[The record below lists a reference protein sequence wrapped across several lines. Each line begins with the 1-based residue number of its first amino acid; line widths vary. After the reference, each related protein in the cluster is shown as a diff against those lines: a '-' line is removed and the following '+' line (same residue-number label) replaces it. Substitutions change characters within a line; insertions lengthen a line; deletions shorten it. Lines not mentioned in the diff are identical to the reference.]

1 MSKTQEMRGVMF
13 GKLLSCFLFF
23 LNLKNRLTAF
33 LLRNRD
39 LLSKCQGGIVLMGKK
54 YVVNLSRKE
63 REYLESLIST
73 GKCPA
78 YRSKHAMILLNADV
92 GGADK
97 SDKEIAFLLRCHRN
111 TVSDV
116 RRRFVEHGL
125 EAALGRRK
133 RGNPSANE
141 VSEKNT
147 YMIAAPCL
155 PRSSGCPNWQ
165 LQIVSDK
172 IIRMDMPDIQM
183 HKHWTIPYKSDSLF
197 VANMEDILAV
207 YQRPFDFS
215 VPVICMDEQPLS
227 LIGEKYLPEDKQTS
241 EHDYEY
247 TCTGKAEIFMFTEP
261 LTGFRRISIH
271 ESKKGTDWAYQ
282 IRILLEQDY
291 PSAEKIILI
300 CDKYSAHSVGA
311 LYEAFKPELARR
323 LAERLEIH
331 YVPKHGTWLNLA
343 EIELYALICL
353 CFDKRISDIGS
364 LRSETENRASARHI
378 GCKTNEWYMNI
389 GDARRVFKQLYPPIK
404 YG

>member
-1 MSKTQEMRGVMF
+1 MLKKQERKSVMF

-23 LNLKNRLTAF
+23 LNLKSKFTEF
-33 LLRNRD
+33 LIRN
-39 LLSKCQGGIVLMGKK
+39 LVILSKCQGGIVLMKKK

-63 REYLESLIST
+63 REYLESLVST
-73 GKCPA
+73 DKCPA
-78 YRSKHAMILLNADV
+78 YRSKHAMILLNADA
-92 GGADK
+92 GGPDK

-125 EAALGRRK
+125 EAALERRK

-141 VSEKNT
+141 ASEKNT
-147 YMIAAPCL
+147 YLIAEPCP
-155 PRSSGCPNWQ
+155 PRDRGCPNWQ
-165 LQIVSDK
+165 LKIVSDK

-183 HKHWTIPYKSDSLF
+183 HKHWTIPSKCDSLF

-215 VPVICMDEQPLS
+215 VPVICMDEQPFS
-227 LIGEKYLPEDKQTS
+227 LIGEKYLPTDKQTS

-261 LTGFRRISIH
+261 LTGFRRISVC

-282 IRILLEQDY
+282 IRTLLEQDY

-311 LYEAFKPELARR
+311 LYDAFESEHARR

-353 CFDKRISDIGS
+353 CSDRRMSDIGS
-364 LRSETENRASARHI
+364 LRSETENWASERHI
-378 GCKTNEWYMNI
+378 GYKTNEWYMNI
-389 GDARRVFKQLYPPIK
+389 GDARKLFRQLYPEIK